1 MCYLVSRNLHLG
13 EILQNLVCI
22 PSELHK
28 PLRLQITPLRNF
40 SDYAI
45 TEFTRKREPQNAFL
59 LIRAFFSTKQT
70 NEWPMTKA
78 NLEMQTTET
87 CKIEFKQ
94 KTLDFKYNYQISGAI
109 RNDLMGSYM
118 SRVTIAY
125 HPS

>member
-45 TEFTRKREPQNAFL
+45 TEFTRKRGPQNAFL
-59 LIRAFFSTKQT
+59 IIWVFFCTKQT

>member
-45 TEFTRKREPQNAFL
+45 TVFTRKREPQNAFL

-70 NEWPMTKA
+70 KQWPMTEA
-78 NLEMQTTET
+78 NLEMQTTEI
-87 CKIEFKQ
+87 CKIEIEHN
-94 KTLDFKYNYQISGAI
+94 TANFKYNYQISGTI